1 MMLPRSA
8 RRGAQMA
15 TRSAVTGMNEIAA
28 AAAAVNGIGA
38 LEGTRMTATATV
50 IATVIATATAIEIAT
65 EVVRGTVTV
74 TVSDDKTH

>member
-50 IATVIATATAIEIAT
+50 IATATAIEIAT

-74 TVSDDKTH
+74 TVTVSDDKTH